1 MNLLLNGKAKA
12 KKKLSMV
19 SSDLQDWQKKTR
31 EEQEQLDVL
40 RVSLA
45 QLSER
50 QREVS
55 EVQS

>member
-12 KKKLSMV
+12 EKKLSMV
-19 SSDLQDWQKKTR
+19 SSDLQDQEKKTR